1 MGRLIPLLILP
12 IVSQASS
19 SLATTHLNEAIPHF
33 VEGEQRIEGA
43 RACLYLAAVCQANG
57 DWLAVVSNLQRAFR
71 LVAELESRH
80 VLIVAGRQVKS
91 LLEDACS
98 DPEIGQVA
106 ARLLGQVIQFEQ
118 DIPTLRRRLRQRVSA
133 VPFVPPHLTF
143 KALGRV
149 EVTVR
154 GQTVTKWE
162 AQVSR
167 DLLFCLLAHPDGLTN
182 EQIGALFWPDKSRAR
197 LSEQLKK
204 TMYRLRRI
212 LGKDTVPLDQD
223 LYRFDQAVDYEYD
236 VATLEEKLKEA
247 RLANDPAEK
256 MVAYQAAIDLYAGSY
271 LPDVDAE
278 WANLE
283 RERLRQAVLTAVM
296 SLAQLYFDE
305 RQYESVIEYCQRIL
319 DEDPC
324 HEQAHRLVMRAY
336 AAMDDLVAV
345 TRQFERCQEILSE
358 EVGMTV
364 SPQTR
369 ALYKRLT
376 HQ

>member
-1 MGRLIPLLILP
+1 
-12 IVSQASS
+12 
-19 SLATTHLNEAIPHF
+19 
-33 VEGEQRIEGA
+33 
-43 RACLYLAAVCQANG
+43 
-57 DWLAVVSNLQRAFR
+57 
-71 LVAELESRH
+71 
-80 VLIVAGRQVKS
+80 
-91 LLEDACS
+91 
-98 DPEIGQVA
+98 
-106 ARLLGQVIQFEQ
+106 
-118 DIPTLRRRLRQRVSA
+118 LRRRLRQRVST

-154 GQTVTKWE
+154 GRVVTNKEWE
-162 AQVSR
+162 AQVAR
-167 DLLFCLLAHPDGLTN
+167 DLLFCLLAHPNGLTN
-182 EQIGALFWPDKSRAR
+182 EQIGAIFWPDKSPAR
-197 LSEQLKK
+197 LNGQLKK
-204 TMYRLRRI
+204 TVYRLRRI

-223 LYRFDQAVDYEYD
+223 LYRFNQAVDYEYD
-236 VATLEEKLKEA
+236 VTVFEEKLKQA
-247 RLANDPAEK
+247 RMADDPAEK
-256 MVAYQAAIDLYAGSY
+256 MVAYQAVLDLYAGPY

-283 RERLRQAVLTAVM
+283 RERLRQAFLTAVLA
-296 SLAQLYFDE
+296 LAQLYFDE
-305 RQYESVIEYCQRIL
+305 RQYESAIDYGQRIL
-319 DEDPC
+319 AEDPC

-336 AAMDDLVAV
+336 AALDDLVAV